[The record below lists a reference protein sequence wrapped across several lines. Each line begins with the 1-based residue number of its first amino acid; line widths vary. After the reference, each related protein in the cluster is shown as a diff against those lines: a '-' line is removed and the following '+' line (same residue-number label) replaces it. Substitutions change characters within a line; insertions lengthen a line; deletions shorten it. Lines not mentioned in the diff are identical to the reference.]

1 MAAFLNQERAKIGTT
16 TGTIIAFPKELDV
29 NDPNVGVGL
38 RLLPSGY
45 IRCDGSVYNEATY
58 PALAEILGTGDACVF
73 RQTDV
78 TLNDDQFQVPDLRSK
93 FIRASSASD
102 QGVINDN
109 TVTSATGLTI
119 EKSGVGVEVSSNVG
133 STAVIDLFGQ
143 FRVPA
148 LSEDLRG
155 NVAFTRPRN
164 PDEEVVPANAFQPHA
179 HYTTTYRCRV
189 KRRSGSD
196 VFELNYYTNASTI
209 GVGNWYDATDEQ
221 PACKFYAQS
230 EVWSSG
236 SYTSGGTGTT
246 FEYYGICKGS
256 CSGFITS
263 CLVPEGKTYAVDTT
277 PEGPCY
283 VNVIL
288 LGQFEMGCASSS
300 YNVGANYVEGADG
313 VGNDNIPTSG
323 DNGYSH
329 NTSLHNVLPFDTSV
343 DNTGTIAYP
352 QISNTVVTTDAFD
365 YEDDPTE
372 HTHNISY
379 EISETNYTLNT
390 SEFFVSTE
398 GMEASVNIRTES
410 DTKLDNLIA
419 PFIMVDYLIKV

>member
-29 NDPNVGVGL
+29 NDPAVGVGL
-38 RLLPSGY
+38 NLLPAGY
-45 IRCDGSVYNEATY
+45 IRCDGSVYNENTY
-58 PALAEILGTGDACVF
+58 PALAQILGLGDACVF
-73 RQTDV
+73 KQPDTI
-78 TLNDDQFQVPDLRSK
+78 LNADQFQVPDLRSK
-93 FIRASSASD
+93 FIRGSSASD

-109 TVTSATGLTI
+109 TVISATGLTI
-119 EKSGVGVEVSSNVG
+119 EKSGVGVQVSSNVG
-133 STAVIDLFGQ
+133 STAVVDLFGQ
-143 FRVPA
+143 FRIPA

-155 NVAFTRPRN
+155 NVAFTRPRT
-164 PDEEVVPANAFQPHA
+164 PDEEVVPATAFQPHA
-179 HYTTTYRCRV
+179 HYTTTYRCRI
-189 KRRSGSD
+189 KRRSGTD

-209 GVGNWYDATDEQ
+209 GVGNWFDATSEQ

-230 EVWSSG
+230 EVWNSG

-256 CSGFITS
+256 CSGFDTS
-263 CLVPEGKTYAVDTT
+263 CLVPQGKSYPVDTT

-283 VNVIL
+283 VNVVL
-288 LGQFEMGCASSS
+288 LGQFEMGCATSS
-300 YNVGANYVEGADG
+300 YTVGPNYVEGADG
-313 VGNDNIPTSG
+313 VGSDNVPLSG

-329 NTSLHNVLPFDTSV
+329 NQSLRNVLPFDTSV
-343 DNTGTIAYP
+343 DGSTPAYP
-352 QISNTVVTTDAFD
+352 QISNTVVTTEAFD
-365 YEDDPTE
+365 YEEDPTQ

-398 GMEASVNIRTES
+398 GMEASVNIRTET
-410 DTKLDNLIA
+410 DTKIDNLIA

>member
-16 TGTIIAFPKELDV
+16 TGTIIAFPKELDI
-29 NDPNVGVGL
+29 NDPAIGVGL
-38 RLLPSGY
+38 NLLPAGY
-45 IRCDGSVYNEATY
+45 IRCDGSVYNENTY
-58 PALAEILGTGDACVF
+58 PALAQILGLGDACVF
-73 RQTDV
+73 KQPDV
-78 TLNDDQFQVPDLRSK
+78 TLNADQFQVPDLRSK

-109 TVTSATGLTI
+109 TVLSATGLTV
-119 EKSGVGVEVSSNVG
+119 EKSGVGVNVSSNVG
-133 STAVIDLFGQ
+133 STAVVDLFGQ
-143 FRVPA
+143 FRIPA
-148 LSEDLRG
+148 LSVDLRG
-155 NVAFTRPRN
+155 NVAFTKPRN
-164 PDEEVVPANAFQPHA
+164 PDEEIVPATAFQPHA
-179 HYTTTYRCRV
+179 HYTTTYRCRI

-209 GVGNWYDATDEQ
+209 GVRNWFDATDEQ

-230 EVWSSG
+230 EVWNTG

-256 CSGFITS
+256 CSGFDTS
-263 CLVPEGKTYAVDTT
+263 CLVPAGKTYPVDTT

-283 VNVIL
+283 VNVVL
-288 LGQFEMGCASSS
+288 LGQFEMGCAASSRT
-300 YNVGANYVEGADG
+300 VGANYVEGADG
-313 VGNDNIPTSG
+313 VGSDNVPLSG

-329 NTSLHNVLPFDTSV
+329 NQSLANVLPFDTSV
-343 DNTGTIAYP
+343 DGTQPAYP
-352 QISNTVVTTDAFD
+352 QISNTVETTEAFD
-365 YEDDPTE
+365 YEDDPTQ

-398 GMEASVNIRTES
+398 GMEASVNIRTET
-410 DTKLDNLIA
+410 DTKIDNLIA
-419 PFIMVDYLIKV
+419 PFIMVDYLIKI